1 MSHYDIKFTGSK
13 ADKEHHAL
21 KECVAYLG
29 KDRFNRM
36 VQDNAKALRGASC
49 KEAYRALRF
58 TLPFAGIQ
66 GYWPTRAYFKH
77 LWPLV

>member
-1 MSHYDIKFTGSK
+1 
-13 ADKEHHAL
+13 
-21 KECVAYLG
+21 
-29 KDRFNRM
+29 
-36 VQDNAKALRGASC
+36 
-49 KEAYRALRF
+49 LRF